1 METRDPT
8 ATATA
13 RHGRRRFLAGAG
25 IALAGGLGAKLVRDH
40 DEAGRRADV
49 IIARA
54 DSYERDL
61 ATILADGLAELGLQP
76 SWARGQTILLK
87 PNLVE
92 PSADAPHVTTHPA
105 VVRAAAEVF
114 RDWGAM
120 EVLVADGPGHC
131 RDTDLVLER
140 SALGPVLDDARL
152 RFIDLNYDDT
162 YPASNPLGLT
172 GLRQLHL
179 PETLRRVDRIV
190 SLPKLKT
197 HHWAGVTLSMKN
209 LFGMMPGRVYGWPK
223 NVFHHRG
230 IARSIL
236 DIVAAVAPDLAIVDG
251 IIGMEGDGPIMGTP
265 RAAGVLVLGTNPPA
279 VDATATRL
287 MGFDPRRVEYL
298 AMASGRLGPI
308 AERHITQRGESI
320 AALAQPFALLDH
332 PAFPK
337 IR

>member
-1 METRDPT
+1 MPTNDP
-8 ATATA
+8 APAS
-13 RHGRRRFLAGAG
+13 RLDRRRFLAGAG
-25 IALAGGLGAKLVRDH
+25 IALAGGLGAKFVRDQ

-49 IIARA
+49 FIARA
-54 DSYERDL
+54 DSYGRDL
-61 ATILADGLAELGLQP
+61 ATILSEGLGELGLGP
-76 SWARGQTILLK
+76 WWARGLTILLK

-92 PSADAPHVTTHPA
+92 PSAEAPHVTTHPA

-114 RDWGAM
+114 RDWGALQ
-120 EVLVADGPGHC
+120 VLVAEGPGHC

-140 SALGPVLDDARL
+140 SALGPALDDARIK
-152 RFIDLNYDDT
+152 FIDLNYDDS
-162 YPASNPLGLT
+162 YAEPNPLGLT

-179 PETLRRVDRIV
+179 PATLRRIDRVV
-190 SLPKLKT
+190 SIPKLKT
-197 HHWAGVTLSMKN
+197 HHWAGVTLSLKN

-230 IARSIL
+230 ISRSIL
-236 DIVAAVAPDLAIVDG
+236 DIAAAVAPDLAIVDG
-251 IIGMEGDGPIMGTP
+251 IVGMEGDGPIMGTP
-265 RAAGVLVLGTNPPA
+265 REAGVLVLGTNPAA

-287 MGFDPRRVEYL
+287 MGFDPRRVEHL

-320 AALAQPFALLDH
+320 ASLARPFALLDH